1 MIQTSNFWLL
11 LLCSVLIYWQLPIR
25 FRDGFLALASYI
37 YLASLEPVVASV
49 LILWTLF
56 FFYLTPHAIAEKQP
70 NRLIVPGLIIGI
82 LGYLF
87 YYKYFPTLVGLLPSL
102 EFLKSPIVPLGI
114 SYFTFKLIHYG
125 VEVVRGNI
133 TDRSLS
139 RFFCYIFLY
148 PIFTAGPI
156 ERFDH
161 FLANRE
167 ESWQRQ
173 SMVEGATRIVHGLI
187 KLFVIGKL
195 LIGQLLQPWVTE
207 GAVVTSLDLVTQ
219 LGSLQTHEVWGYLA
233 LAFLYA
239 YIEFSAYSDIAIG
252 ASRLYGFR
260 IMENFHFPILA
271 CNIGEFWK
279 RWHMTLVGWIQRY
292 IYMPTIGLTR
302 SPYAAVYSTFLTM
315 GLWHGATL
323 NWIFWGLYHATG
335 VSMYLTWGRI
345 KRKRGWH
352 TVANGPWK
360 YAGIPLTFV
369 FVTGS
374 YAFSATSGHG
384 GWTSLRVFAKLLGY
398 NLGLNPLH

>member
-11 LLCSVLIYWQLPIR
+11 LFSTVLIYWFLPLK
-25 FRDGFLALASYI
+25 FRAGFLALASYA
-37 YLASLEPVVASV
+37 YLASIEPVAVTV
-49 LILWTLF
+49 LIAWILV
-56 FFYLTPHAIAEKQP
+56 FFYVTPHAMTEKQP
-70 NRLIVPGLIIGI
+70 TRLIVPALILAI

-87 YYKYFPTLVGLLPSL
+87 YYKYFPILVGLFPTL

-114 SYFTFKLIHYG
+114 SYFTFKLIHYA

-167 ESWQRQ
+167 DSWQRQ
-173 SMVEGATRIVHGLI
+173 SMVEGATRIVYGLI

-195 LIGQLLQPWVTE
+195 FIAQLLQPWVT
-207 GAVVTSLDLVTQ
+207 GGSVLTPLDLISHLT
-219 LGSLQTHEVWGYLA
+219 SLQTHEVWGYLA
-233 LAFLYA
+233 LTFLYA

-260 IMENFHFPILA
+260 IMENFNFPILA
-271 CNIGEFWK
+271 SNIGEFWK

-292 IYMPTIGLTR
+292 IYLPTIGLTR

-315 GLWHGATL
+315 GLWHGATS
-323 NWIFWGLYHATG
+323 NWILWGAYHATG
-335 VSMYLTWGRI
+335 VSIFLTWGRI
-345 KRKRGWH
+345 KRSRGWH
-352 TVANGPWK
+352 TVLGNSWK
-360 YAGIPLTFV
+360 YVGVPFTFA

-374 YAFSATSGHG
+374 YAFSATSGYG
-384 GWTSLRVFAKLLGY
+384 GWTGLRVFAKLLGY